1 MKAAWY
7 TRTGA
12 AREVLQHGDLDNP
25 PDPKAGEVLV
35 KLHASGVNPS
45 DWKVRKGGYGRPLI
59 GPLIIPHSDGA
70 GMIEAVGPEVTSRAG
85 ERVWIWNGQW
95 LRPFGTAAQY
105 IVLPENQAV
114 HLPDNVTYVEGAC
127 LGIPAMTAMQAV
139 YLAHVRKDSTVLVSG
154 GAGSVGHY
162 AIQLAKHRGG
172 RVLSTVSNESKA
184 THALQAGADE
194 VINYRTENV
203 ASRVRQITK
212 GRGADALIEVDL
224 SGNAALYPSILAPHA
239 TVVVYGMSTNI
250 ANIPSLWMMQK
261 SITLR
266 LFLIYDIDATDR
278 QQNIAHLHD
287 CLTGRKLI
295 HTVAKRLRLEEI
307 AEAHD
312 MVERG
317 DIIGNIVLDIPED
330 S

>member
-1 MKAAWY
+1 
-7 TRTGA
+7 
-12 AREVLQHGDLDNP
+12 
-25 PDPKAGEVLV
+25 
-35 KLHASGVNPS
+35 
-45 DWKVRKGGYGRPLI
+45 
-59 GPLIIPHSDGA
+59 
-70 GMIEAVGPEVTSRAG
+70 
-85 ERVWIWNGQW
+85 
-95 LRPFGTAAQY
+95 
-105 IVLPENQAV
+105 
-114 HLPDNVTYVEGAC
+114 VTYVEGAC

-139 YLAHVRKDSTVLVSG
+139 YLAHIRKDSTVLVSG